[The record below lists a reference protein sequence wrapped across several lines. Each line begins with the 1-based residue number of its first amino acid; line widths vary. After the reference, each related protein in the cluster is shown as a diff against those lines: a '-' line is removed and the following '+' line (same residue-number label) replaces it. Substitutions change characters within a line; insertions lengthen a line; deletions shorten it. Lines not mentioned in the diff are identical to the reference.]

1 MITLQLALKKRKRN
15 RMQFTYNS
23 AAHSTQCFLQ
33 RYLLQRWKW
42 QKEGNEMKLIMKGE
56 AKIHSMKSKS
66 PGDYFKSMNEKFLA

>member
-23 AAHSTQCFLQ
+23 AVHSTHCFLQ

-42 QKEGNEMKLIMKGE
+42 QKEGNEIKSIMKGE
-56 AKIHSMKSKS
+56 AKIHSMKTKS
-66 PGDYFKSMNEKFLA
+66 PGD